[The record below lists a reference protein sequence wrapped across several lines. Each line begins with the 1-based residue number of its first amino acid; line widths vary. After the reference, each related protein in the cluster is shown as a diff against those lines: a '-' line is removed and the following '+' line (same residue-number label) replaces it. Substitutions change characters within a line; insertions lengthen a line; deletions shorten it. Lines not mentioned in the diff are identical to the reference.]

1 MAKTSSTKKLTVK
14 QTGAKQ
20 PGAKQPTAK
29 TRQKWIDSDP
39 TMRDLVDDFE
49 RMAWRPREPQAI
61 GSIVSGL
68 LARRGY
74 GQLTAAEELE
84 TAWNELV
91 GPALAGQTQIG
102 KVQRGVLQVAV
113 GSSAVLQELTFQKT
127 RLVTELARRFPQAK
141 IRDIRVRVTGIR

>member
-1 MAKTSSTKKLTVK
+1 
-14 QTGAKQ
+14 
-20 PGAKQPTAK
+20 
-29 TRQKWIDSDP
+29 
-39 TMRDLVDDFE
+39 MRDLVDDFE
-49 RMAWRPREPQAI
+49 RMSRRPREPQAI

-127 RLVTELARRFPQAK
+127 RLVTELARRFPPAK
-141 IRDIRVRVTGIR
+141 IRDIRIRVTGIR